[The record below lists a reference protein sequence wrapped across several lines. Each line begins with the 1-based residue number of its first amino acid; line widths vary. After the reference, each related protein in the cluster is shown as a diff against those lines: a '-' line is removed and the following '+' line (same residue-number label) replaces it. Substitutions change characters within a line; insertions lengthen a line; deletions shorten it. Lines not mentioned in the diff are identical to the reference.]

1 MTICEKFKLMMASFA
16 DIKAAI
22 IEKGVTV
29 TGGYSEYAK
38 NIHKIY
44 SDENYTPEYQYPT
57 EKPPIMQYLINLY
70 NRITFCYAVK
80 QEIRQAIID
89 GGVDVPDDTP
99 FSEYGDKIRQI
110 QRFEITTSN
119 LYLGEYKTECRG
131 QLTAQGGS
139 PPYSWEQTWG
149 SNIPGITMTS
159 DGTISGTPMQTGGYN
174 WGVQVTDSNGK
185 TLSKDI
191 SISVRPKT
199 LNFKQTGERSFLYD
213 GQPHTITAEC
223 INDSDVEFEIYFNDN
238 GSDVLSMTKCGSN
251 RGYVRI
257 TSADKSC
264 YRIGE
269 CDLYMSISANA
280 VNVTSD
286 KVQSVKYDGQPHS
299 FNVELSKQCDV
310 NVKYKTYSAN
320 DDTFNVNEDE
330 YTTVSPTE
338 IGKYRV
344 YISSS
349 SYGYIIRDTY
359 AGYNKYF
366 GILNITEGQ

>member
-16 DIKAAI
+16 DIRAAI
-22 IEKGVTV
+22 AEKGGTV
-29 TGGYSEYAK
+29 TGGYADYAK
-38 NIHKIY
+38 NIRNLY
-44 SDENYTPEYQYPT
+44 SNDTYAPQYKYPT
-57 EKPPIMQYLINLY
+57 EKSPIMQYLINLY

-80 QEIRQAIID
+80 
-89 GGVDVPDDTP
+89 
-99 FSEYGDKIRQI
+99 SEYGDKIRQI

-366 GILNITEGQ
+366 GILNITEG